1 MVHRVQPDVGMG
13 RSAAPCPMSLT
24 AFPSYDLHSINFTC
38 LKCVN
43 FGSVNFGKYAQSCIH
58 VHSQGLERFQH
69 PSFPRTPLQINTAN
83 TDQC

>member
-43 FGSVNFGKYAQSCIH
+43 FGSVNFGKYAQSCASTSI
-58 VHSQGLERFQH
+58 VKVWNAS
-69 PSFPRTPLQINTAN
+69 STPVSLVPL
-83 TDQC
+83 CR